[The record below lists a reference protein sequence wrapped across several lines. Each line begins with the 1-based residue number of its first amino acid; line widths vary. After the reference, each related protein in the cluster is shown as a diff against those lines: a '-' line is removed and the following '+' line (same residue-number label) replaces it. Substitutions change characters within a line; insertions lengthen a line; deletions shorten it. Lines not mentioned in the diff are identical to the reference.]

1 MSITIGDYRLI
12 DTIGEGSTSNVKIAQ
27 SKSTGKYYAI
37 KIIKKTSLENP
48 QINKQLNREIKVL
61 SKLNHQSI
69 VKLHGIIES
78 KINIYLILD

>member
-37 KIIKKTSLENP
+37 KIIKKQVWKIL
-48 QINKQLNREIKVL
+48 
-61 SKLNHQSI
+61 KLISN
-69 VKLHGIIES
+69 
-78 KINIYLILD
+78 